1 MTVNNVT
8 LANGNQA
15 IARAAIAAGLD
26 LFSHYPGS
34 PVNGIEPS
42 LKQLNN
48 TYNSEIVFN
57 DSINEHV
64 AALVA
69 MGASFAG
76 ARSMVVMK
84 HVGLNIAADPLNYAG
99 YSGVKGGM
107 VVVVGTDPGANSST
121 GEEDVHWYAKQF
133 NFPLFEPTNI
143 QEIYDTTILAFE
155 LSEKYQIPVMI
166 FVSGLICHNTASL
179 EFNVPQK
186 EKKNFYFHKNREN
199 YINVGQRAV
208 ENHRKLIAKIEKFSL
223 QECHCQT
230 YFNSSASIVI
240 LTRGNTFSHAFE
252 SIELLGIQSDVK
264 LIQCNGVYPIPL
276 NFFKTELSKT
286 SEIIVIE
293 DQDGFLENQIKME
306 LFNEISSPI
315 YGKNLFPAYGEIT
328 MEIVYKTLA
337 EKFKMKTEFEVVTTT
352 SVPERLGTFCEGCPH
367 TASFFAI
374 EKAIPSEH
382 RIIGGDIG
390 CSSLPPFKADWL
402 LCMNA
407 GIGISQGLSYF
418 VKDQTLV
425 STGGDGSFFHGGF
438 LSLLNAVNNGTNL
451 VHVVFDNRTIA
462 MTGHQKSASTTVNY
476 HNLMKSIGVDSFTE
490 VYAFKP
496 QELELAVSEKTELK
510 GVHVIWVTGSCARI
524 PDLISTERRATLYP
538 KIHPESCGS
547 CNLCYESLG
556 CPAIEVNA
564 SNQFEIDL
572 TRCMRCG
579 VCHEICPN
587 EAIKIY
593 PVTP

>member
-1 MTVNNVT
+1 MELSNFT

-15 IARAAIAAGLD
+15 IARAAIASGVD

-42 LKQLNN
+42 LKELNQ
-48 TYNSEIVFN
+48 TYDSQIVFN

-69 MGASFAG
+69 MGASYAG

-84 HVGLNIAADPLNYAG
+84 HVGLNIAADPFNYAG

-155 LSEKYQIPVMI
+155 LSEKYEIPVMI
-166 FVSGLICHNTASL
+166 FVSGLICHNTANL
-179 EFNVPQK
+179 KFNVPQK
-186 EKKNFYFHKNREN
+186 KKRQFYFYKNREN

-208 ENHRKLIAKIEKFSL
+208 ENHRKLIAKIARFSLEEKFC
-223 QECHCQT
+223 EA
-230 YFNSSASIVI
+230 YFNEYAETI
-240 LTRGNTFSHAFE
+240 LITRGNTFSHTYE
-252 SIELLGIQSDVK
+252 SVLKLGIQDEVK
-264 LIQCNGVYPIPL
+264 LIQCIGVYPISL
-276 NFFKTELSKT
+276 NYLKNELSLAK
-286 SEIIVIE
+286 EIIVIE

-306 LFNEISSPI
+306 LFNFINAPIHGKEI
-315 YGKNLFPAYGEIT
+315 FPAYGEIT
-328 MEIVYKTLA
+328 MEIVFKALALRFEIDVNFEKIPTLDI
-337 EKFKMKTEFEVVTTT
+337 
-352 SVPERLGTFCEGCPH
+352 PERLGTFCEGCPH

-374 EKAIPSEH
+374 EKAIPEEH

-402 LCMNA
+402 LCMNS
-407 GIGISQGLSYF
+407 GIGVSQGLSYF
-418 VKDQTLV
+418 VENQTLV

-438 LSLLNAVNNGTNL
+438 LSLLNAVNNQTNL
-451 VHVVFDNRTIA
+451 VHIVFDNRTIA

-476 HNLMKSIGVDSFTE
+476 HILMKSIGVDSFTE
-490 VYAFKP
+490 VFAFRP
-496 QELELAVSEKTELK
+496 QELELAVIEKTKLT

-524 PDLISTERRATLYP
+524 PDPISTERRATLYP
-538 KIHPESCGS
+538 KIHPENCGT
-547 CNLCYESLG
+547 CTLCYESLG
-556 CPAIEVNA
+556 CPAIEINET
-564 SNQFEIDL
+564 NQFEIDL

-587 EAIKIY
+587 NAIKIY
-593 PVTP
+593 PVNS